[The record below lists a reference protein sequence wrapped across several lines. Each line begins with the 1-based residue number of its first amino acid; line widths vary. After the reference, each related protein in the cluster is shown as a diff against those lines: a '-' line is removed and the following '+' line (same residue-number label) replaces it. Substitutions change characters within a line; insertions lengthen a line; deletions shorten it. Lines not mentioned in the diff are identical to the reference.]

1 MFTVKVTNG
10 CKYQLISIE
19 ITYTCGRTSLQVSF
33 TLCRFPSRFAP
44 RGESERCDKYDTP
57 TPEKHFWRWI
67 SIYPISVC
75 ITFQAL
81 MYGVLAL
88 LDRQAR
94 VVASSRVISTSDGTH
109 VLGTWKVIYTDI
121 ISILTN
127 FTKNQSP
134 DALRKDAARCLVRS
148 AQPQRVSPV
157 TSTLD

>member
-1 MFTVKVTNG
+1 
-10 CKYQLISIE
+10 
-19 ITYTCGRTSLQVSF
+19 
-33 TLCRFPSRFAP
+33 
-44 RGESERCDKYDTP
+44 
-57 TPEKHFWRWI
+57 
-67 SIYPISVC
+67 
-75 ITFQAL
+75 

-134 DALRKDAARCLVRS
+134 DAARCLVRS